1 MNLLGLLACLVGSIG
16 VEVMAALLL
25 GIIGLY
31 VLLGLIVALPFVLR
45 GVNRVDPVA
54 EDSSFVFRVMIL
66 PGCVGLWPV
75 VLWKWIKSGK
85 AAA

>member
-1 MNLLGLLACLVGSIG
+1 MIAV
-16 VEVMAALLL
+16 LL
-25 GIIGLY
+25 GIVGLY
-31 VLLGLIVALPFVLR
+31 VLLGLVVALPFVLR

-54 EDSSFVFRVMIL
+54 GDASFIFRVMIL

-75 VLWKWIKSGK
+75 VLWKWIQSGRG